1 MPPVLAGGFDALL
14 GHCGQLV
21 DLQDTLNLREEAVDE
36 PKVAAGDAG
45 TCSNDLEDP
54 CLRDCQRTKYA
65 VIRPHSRGEASRFG
79 NVILR
84 RTLSA
89 ELVFGRGTS
98 PLQTHRGSPLDRVE
112 SYLFS
117 DACSSY
123 TRPYV
128 RGVPTPAILGT

>member
-54 CLRDCQRTKYA
+54 CL
-65 VIRPHSRGEASRFG
+65 
-79 NVILR
+79 
-84 RTLSA
+84 SA